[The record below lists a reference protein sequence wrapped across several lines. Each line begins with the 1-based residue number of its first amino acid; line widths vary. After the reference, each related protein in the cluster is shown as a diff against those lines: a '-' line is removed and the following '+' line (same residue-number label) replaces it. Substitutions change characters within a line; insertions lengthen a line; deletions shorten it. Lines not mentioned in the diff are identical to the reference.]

1 MRCLACNKL
10 LNDRE
15 ATRKYSTSGT
25 FIDLCDHCFSF
36 VSDDIPDVDEP
47 DDIGDDFNGDDERD
61 GLSFHE
67 QYFGGSDNGA
77 RDE

>member
-15 ATRKYSTSGT
+15 STRKYSTSGT

-36 VSDDIPDVDEP
+36 VSDDIPDVIEP
-47 DDIGDDFNGDDERD
+47 DEIGDDSIIDDEHD
-61 GLSFHE
+61 DLGFT
-67 QYFGGSDNGA
+67 GCTGIGA
-77 RDE
+77 DYE